1 MPSLHVAGL
10 DLDFEMSPQLF
21 DSHLRVREVMVR
33 PSMSSAIINDH
44 QGGLKGDLWKCI
56 FHPPCRTLESLSLQT
71 LVLEGKR
78 RYAVLPRDAGRW
90 ASLTH
95 RRSTDY
101 AVDDF

>member
-1 MPSLHVAGL
+1 MPS
-10 DLDFEMSPQLF
+10 
-21 DSHLRVREVMVR
+21 VREVMVR

-78 RYAVLPRDAGRW
+78 ATLRLALQRRYAVLPRDAGRW